1 MSRVVRFACGKPTTN
16 HRVNAAVIHY
26 LLAAPCPTQHPSYHK
41 RPRPSSFDAW
51 FEDAHLFTAS
61 ASALPMMRSV
71 VSEIL
76 PAGRIAR
83 ESRVSIARG
92 VDKQVL
98 SFWSSAQVSQSLAPP
113 MKETIKDFGA
123 GNQELC
129 VFPRAKLKG

>member
-1 MSRVVRFACGKPTTN
+1 
-16 HRVNAAVIHY
+16 
-26 LLAAPCPTQHPSYHK
+26 
-41 RPRPSSFDAW
+41 
-51 FEDAHLFTAS
+51 
-61 ASALPMMRSV
+61 MMRSV